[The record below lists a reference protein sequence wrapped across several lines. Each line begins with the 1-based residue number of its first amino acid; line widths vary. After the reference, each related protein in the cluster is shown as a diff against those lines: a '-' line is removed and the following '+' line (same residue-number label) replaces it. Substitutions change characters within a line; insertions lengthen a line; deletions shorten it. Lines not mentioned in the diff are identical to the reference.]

1 MSTGALTTDIS
12 IQDIFNTLWCFQ
24 NQLSCCRTNIL
35 VSYTQNINTSHT
47 HAHTHTFAHTVSN
60 SKAPIRKQIMN
71 LLRKDWVGG
80 VQHKGEV
87 NSSVLKLTRVN
98 KRMSLDLLLIDCY
111 TFPMISCV
119 FVVFTYKK
127 ISNIKREKSVFFK
140 EISRCGH

>member
-1 MSTGALTTDIS
+1 MMLPKSTFML
-12 IQDIFNTLWCFQ
+12 QDQHPGKL
-24 NQLSCCRTNIL
+24 
-35 VSYTQNINTSHT
+35 HT
-47 HAHTHTFAHTVSN
+47 EYKYIPHTHTHTFAHTVSN

-87 NSSVLKLTRVN
+87 NSSVLELTQVS
-98 KRMSLDLLLIDCY
+98 KRMSSDLLLIDCY